1 MEIASGQ
8 VVEYLEN
15 QKFVVAAVLEQKGSR
30 YRCLTMKGREV
41 TLAPARLLHV
51 SSQRL
56 GQMDRSQLMNQLQS
70 IHARREELKEQI
82 DIVELW
88 ELVVDDQDEV
98 WEPKDLAELAFS
110 GQITPDHVAAMI
122 RAVIDDSTYFKFRQ
136 GSIHVMSRVV
146 VERLL
151 EQRRRE
157 AERLERLSE
166 GCRWLADFWGQESSS
181 LSYRDEHVNYW
192 IEAIKDV
199 CLKGEDSPH
208 YQEVSGLFRQSGLAG
223 RHTPFETMVKAGIW
237 HEDEN
242 LELLRNEIEIG
253 FPPDVMEQARKI
265 ADTPLSLEALEAEG
279 RQDLTDLATYTI
291 DSSESRDLDD
301 AISFEKIPTGWEIG
315 IHISD
320 IGLLIE
326 PGTPLFEE
334 AISRAISI
342 YLPELQVPMMPEI
355 LSHEALSLHEGQL
368 RRAISFMITVDSAG
382 HILATQVVRSIIR
395 VKRRLSYQ
403 EVDSAIELKE
413 KWHELYQICK
423 ALQQRRIEKG
433 ALPLPIPELNISI
446 EDDGS
451 VNLNLVTPGPARFL
465 VAECMILAN
474 TVGAAFLRD
483 HRLPGLYR
491 SQPGPRDR
499 IIDGH
504 EMDLLANLRQR
515 RMISRG
521 MLGLEPEPHAGLGV
535 DLYTTVTSPLRR
547 GLDLLMQQQI
557 GSQLFRGRPM
567 HSQEELERLSIV
579 LKQGLATAAAVTQGT
594 VRYWII
600 KYFMLHS
607 QETFKAWVLE
617 VGPRRITAVLQKT
630 LQTFELPIPHGMKVR
645 PDQEIE
651 VRVKEAKPR
660 ENILRF
666 EWANVGP

>member
-1 MEIASGQ
+1 MEISPGQ

-15 QKFVVAAVLEQKGSR
+15 QKFVTAAVLEKKGSR
-30 YRCLTMKGREV
+30 YRCLTLNGREV
-41 TLAPARLLHV
+41 TLSPARLLHV
-51 SSQRL
+51 SPTKIEL
-56 GQMDRSQLMNQLQS
+56 TDRSSIMSRLQE
-70 IHARREELKEQI
+70 IHKRRTELEESI

-88 ELVVDDQDEV
+88 ELVVDDGQEV
-98 WEPKDLAELAFS
+98 WDPKELAELAFS
-110 GQITPDHVAAMI
+110 GDISPDHVAAMI
-122 RAVIDDSTYFKFRQ
+122 RAVIEDSTYFKFRQ
-136 GSIHVMSRVV
+136 GSIHVMSRIV

-166 GCRWLADFWGQESSS
+166 GCRWLADFWGREASS
-181 LSYRDEHVNYW
+181 LSYKDEHVRYW
-192 IEAIKDV
+192 MDAIKDV
-199 CLKGEDSPH
+199 CIKGEDSEH

-223 RHTPFETMVKAGIW
+223 RHTPFETMVKAGVW
-237 HEDEN
+237 KEDEN
-242 LELLRNEIEIG
+242 LELLRNEVSVG
-253 FPPDVMEQARKI
+253 FPDEVLEQARAI
-265 ADTPLSLEALEAEG
+265 AESPVSLEALEAEG
-279 RQDLTDLATYTI
+279 RQDLTDLAAYTI

-320 IGLLIE
+320 IGLLIR

-334 AISRAISI
+334 AIHRAISI
-342 YLPELQVPMMPEI
+342 YLPELQVPMIPEI
-355 LSHEALSLHEGQL
+355 LSHQALSLHEGQL
-368 RRAISFMITVDSAG
+368 RRAVSFMITVDGSG

-395 VKRRLSYQ
+395 VKRRLTYQ

-413 KWHELYQICK
+413 KWHELYQICR
-423 ALQQRRIEKG
+423 AMQQRRIEKG

-446 EDDGS
+446 EEDGR

-483 HRLPGLYR
+483 NNIPGLYR
-491 SQPGPRDR
+491 SQPAPRDR
-499 IIDGH
+499 IIHGS
-504 EMDLLANLRQR
+504 EMDLLANIRQR

-521 MLGLEPEPHAGLGV
+521 VLGLEPEPHAGLGV
-535 DLYTTVTSPLRR
+535 DVYTTVTSPLRR

-557 GSQLFRGRPM
+557 GSQLLEGRPM
-567 HSQEELERLSIV
+567 HSREELERLSII

-600 KYFMLHS
+600 KYFKLHS
-607 QETFKAWVLE
+607 SETFKAWVLE

-651 VRVKEAKPR
+651 VKVKEARPR

-666 EWANVGP
+666 EWANIGP